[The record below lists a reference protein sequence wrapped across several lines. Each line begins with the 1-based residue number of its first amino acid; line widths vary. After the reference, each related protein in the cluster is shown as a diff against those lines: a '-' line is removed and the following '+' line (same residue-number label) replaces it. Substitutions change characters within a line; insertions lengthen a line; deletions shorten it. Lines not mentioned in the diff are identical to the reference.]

1 MREMRDILDSTKP
14 LYWAFTSLI
23 TLILFYVG
31 VFYELPL
38 WLQLIPIAVATLG
51 ALMVDRSWRGVAIV
65 LGVTLLMYIT
75 YCLRHYGPL

>member
-1 MREMRDILDSTKP
+1 MSDIRDSAKP
-14 LYWAFTSLI
+14 LYWAFTGLI
-23 TLILFYVG
+23 TFILLYVG

-38 WLQLIPIAVATLG
+38 WLQLIPIAVATFG

-75 YCLRHYGPL
+75 YCLRHFGPF